1 VTIVDTLHT
10 VQENIPAVPTAPDS
24 PSSLSTFLSTLLSS
38 QLQRLVL
45 PPLYDPA
52 NPSPDHSQSRASAN
66 DQSEAFAKA
75 QAEANGKES
84 VRRGLGLP
92 TGGGPFRGFA
102 FVVLETRKD
111 AERALETWAWE
122 KTAFAGDGNAG
133 EDKMDE
139 DEDEGKPAST
149 DPTTLARRSGFRTL
163 S

>member
-1 VTIVDTLHT
+1 MP
-10 VQENIPAVPTAPDS
+10 NNPDS

-45 PPLYDPA
+45 PPLYDPG
-52 NPSPDHSQSRASAN
+52 NPPTEHQHPRASAN
-66 DQSEAFAKA
+66 DQSEVFAKA
-75 QAEANGKES
+75 QADASGKES

-102 FVVLETRKD
+102 FVVLETKED
-111 AERALETWAWE
+111 AERVLKTWAWE
-122 KTAFAGDGNAG
+122 KTASGSAGDEE

-139 DEDEGKPAST
+139 DGEEGKPASV
-149 DPTTLARRSGFRTL
+149 DPTTLARGSGFRAL